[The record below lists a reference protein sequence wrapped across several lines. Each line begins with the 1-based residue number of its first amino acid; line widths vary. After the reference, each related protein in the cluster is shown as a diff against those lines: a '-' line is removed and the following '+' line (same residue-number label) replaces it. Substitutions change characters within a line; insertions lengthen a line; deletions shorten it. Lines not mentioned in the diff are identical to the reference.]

1 MIKVKIILQWRNR
14 MGKTVLITGAAS
26 GIGRAFADIF
36 AKEQYNMVIVGRN
49 LEKMEA
55 MQQGYESTYHIRV
68 YPLRADL
75 SKDGEAARVYEK
87 TKDLGLD
94 IDVLINNAG
103 VGDYG
108 RFVDIP
114 WEKERALAGLNM
126 LSVMQ
131 LMQLFAA
138 DMERRG
144 SGKILNMASIAAYTP
159 GPYMPMYYA
168 SKSFVYSLSQAVSK
182 EMEGTG
188 VTITCLCPGPT
199 ATNFEKEAQMGS
211 GNLMFKRFRPLTAA
225 EVAQEG
231 YSALMKGSAVR
242 TTKGRYRFFKL
253 LCRFGPEQV
262 KRDLTARVN
271 LGSR

>member
-1 MIKVKIILQWRNR
+1 MK
-14 MGKTVLITGAAS
+14 KTVLITGAAS
-26 GIGRAFADIF
+26 GIGSAFADIF
-36 AKEQYNMVIVGRN
+36 AKQQYDMVIVGRN
-49 LEKMEA
+49 FAKMEA
-55 MQQGYESTYHIRV
+55 MRDEYSKKYGITVI
-68 YPLRADL
+68 PICADL
-75 SKDGEAARVYEK
+75 SIDDEARRVYEDVK
-87 TKDLGLD
+87 TLGLE

-126 LSVMQ
+126 LSLMQ
-131 LMQLFAA
+131 LMYLFAA
-138 DMERRG
+138 DMEQRG
-144 SGKILNMASIAAYTP
+144 GGKILNMASIAAYTP

-168 SKSFVYSLSQAVSK
+168 TKSFVYSLSQAVAK
-182 EMEGTG
+182 EMENTG

-211 GNLMFKRFRPLTAA
+211 NNLMFKCFRPLTAA

-231 YSALMKGSAVR
+231 YTALMKGSVTH
-242 TTKGRYRFFKL
+242 TTKARYRLFKL
-253 LCRFGPEQV
+253 LCRLAPEYS

-271 LGSR
+271 IGK